1 MDFLTN
7 INDIKTCE
15 LISLHT
21 PLTSN
26 SKYPT
31 KNMLD
36 SNFIEILKNKILIN
50 TSRGGIVDES
60 SVLRNKDLIYISDV
74 WNNEPVPNKTLVDRS
89 LIATPHIAGHSFNG
103 KLNGT
108 IILIKNLLKYIDR
121 EDRIKDSLE
130 IINNHFSLVK
140 RRQQAPSFNDYFLEY
155 DVNWESQR
163 FKTSFE
169 VADKESYESIFN
181 DLRSKH
187 PLRRDFL

>member
-1 MDFLTN
+1 
-7 INDIKTCE
+7 
-15 LISLHT
+15 
-21 PLTSN
+21 
-26 SKYPT
+26 
-31 KNMLD
+31 MLD

-130 IINNHFSLVK
+130 IINNHFSLVQ

-155 DVNWESQR
+155 DANWESQR
-163 FKTSFE
+163 FKKSYE